1 MHKHVLIAT
10 DGSDYALKAA
20 EYGLGVAKAA
30 GAKVSVVMVTP
41 PWADLA
47 LSEIAVG
54 RFEDEFADR
63 MSTYAKSC
71 LAKVE
76 TAARDR
82 GLACETIHVAAAKPY
97 QAIIDT
103 AGARGC
109 DLIVVGAHG
118 RRGLAGLVL
127 GSETVKVLTHSKIPI
142 LVYRG

>member
-1 MHKHVLIAT
+1 MIPLMKNAFLNEAAT
-10 DGSDYALKAA
+10 KEALAQFI
-20 EYGLGVAKAA
+20 LQ
-30 GAKVSVVMVTP
+30 
-41 PWADLA
+41 ADR
-47 LSEIAVG
+47 LSMGERCA

-82 GLACETIHVAAAKPY
+82 GLACESIHVAAAKPY

-103 AGARGC
+103 AAARGC

>member
-47 LSEIAVG
+47 LSEIA
-54 RFEDEFADR
+54 DR

-76 TAARDR
+76 AAARDR